1 MTKKFRP
8 FCWLQERGRAGR
20 TLGGALTISEVL
32 EDLFRQYGVA
42 VWGRAGQR
50 HDKKP
55 LHNGHSR
62 NSHAGG
68 VSESDSARV
77 QLCSLLSQLSYLLGF
92 KHLTPATEA
101 CELDCVQSGCIV
113 REVDLCDRGIQGGA
127 EEGQKC
133 RRRGFGE
140 GLGSRRPTNDSKIHP
155 HHLHLSHYL
164 KQEVS
169 KQDFGKTGQHHHRHD
184 ETSASHAEDLRLF
197 PRLRLSAS
205 RPGSASNWTA
215 RFRPAL
221 GSCWCLERS
230 VNQMPVPPPVPQRCR
245 HRYRKALLPSPR
257 RKGRQVPPAPCRCS
271 LPLHC

>member
-1 MTKKFRP
+1 MVLRFGDELDKGTTRNLSTTVTAETHMP
-8 FCWLQERGRAGR
+8 EGYLNQILPGYSCVHCCRNLATSLGSS
-20 TLGGALTISEVL
+20 TLPPQPRLASWTVCSPAASSVKLTSV
-32 EDLFRQYGVA
+32 
-42 VWGRAGQR
+42 
-50 HDKKP
+50 
-55 LHNGHSR
+55 
-62 NSHAGG
+62 
-68 VSESDSARV
+68 
-77 QLCSLLSQLSYLLGF
+77 
-92 KHLTPATEA
+92 TEA
-101 CELDCVQSGCIV
+101 FKAAPRKDKNAGV
-113 REVDLCDRGIQGGA
+113 
-127 EEGQKC
+127 
-133 RRRGFGE
+133 RGFGE